1 MPDSLTQRPILV
13 GQDPDRCPHPS
24 LPRLRGRVGEGV
36 PPAAGSKAAPN
47 GPTRRIFLRTA
58 ALATAAVW
66 PGAAARATPEAMRQA
81 MREILGEA
89 EARPGKVTLDIPAL
103 VENGNAVPLTVS
115 VDSPM
120 SEADHVKAIH
130 IFNERNPQPHVISL
144 ALGTR
149 AGRAKVAT
157 RIKLADSQQVVA
169 IAEISDG
176 SFWSGSADVIVTL
189 AACAEDLQ

>member
-1 MPDSLTQRPILV
+1 MPNPPTPRPS
-13 GQDPDRCPHPS
+13 R
-24 LPRLRGRVGEGV
+24 RV
-36 PPAAGSKAAPN
+36 
-47 GPTRRIFLRTA
+47 FLCRTA
-58 ALATAAVW
+58 ALAAAAAAW
-66 PGAAARATPEAMRQA
+66 PGIEVHAAPEAMRQA
-81 MREILGEA
+81 VREILGEA

-120 SEADHVKAIH
+120 SEQDHVKAIH
-130 IFNERNPQPHVISL
+130 IFNEKNPQSHVITV
-144 ALGTR
+144 ALGPR

-169 IAEISDG
+169 IAETSKG

-189 AACAEDLQ
+189 AACTEDLQ